1 MSKYGRSITR
11 FSPDG
16 RLFQLDYAHAAVQRG
31 TTVVAVRS
39 ADLIVVAVE
48 RLTIAKLQDPDTFR
62 KVIALDDHVMCAF
75 AGLHADSRVI
85 VQKAQVECQ
94 SHRLTYEDP
103 ITIERIARFVATLQ
117 LKYTQSTGVRPF
129 GVSTLICGFD
139 LTNEPHI
146 YETMPNGAYAEW
158 KAKTIGRHEQT
169 VMEYLEKNHK
179 DDLSDQDAIKLA
191 VGSLLEVVEN
201 GAKNLEVAV
210 MKRGQPMSMIPEEE
224 LGQLISTIASFT
236 KT

>member
-16 RLFQLDYAHAAVQRG
+16 RLIQLDYAHAAVQRG
-31 TTVVAVRS
+31 TTVVAVHS
-39 ADLIVVAVE
+39 KDLIVVSVE
-48 RLTIAKLQDPDTFR
+48 RLSIAKLQDPDTFR

-85 VQKAQVECQ
+85 VQKAQIECQ

-117 LKYTQSTGVRPF
+117 LKYTQSGGVRPF

-139 LTNEPHI
+139 LTNQAHI

-169 VMEYLEKNHK
+169 VMEFLEKKYAEDIN
-179 DDLSDQDAIKLA
+179 DEDAIKLA

-201 GAKNLEVAV
+201 GVKNIEVAI
-210 MKRGQPMSMIPEEE
+210 MKRGEAMSILPEDE
-224 LGQLISTIASFT
+224 LARIIETL
-236 KT
+236 KPH